1 MVNVITEDSIEQ
13 VFIQE
18 LIALGYSYLH
28 GATISPDG
36 IPSPSGGSQMG
47 AEREFN
53 EVVLRQRLQ
62 NAIAT
67 INPNVPTEAQEEALR
82 KVLRSDSPSL
92 FHNNYTFH
100 RHLTEG
106 VEVEYRR
113 GDRIIGDKVWLIDYN
128 NPESNEFLV
137 VNQFTV
143 IENNHAIGRA
153 GTNKRPDVI
162 LFINGL
168 PLVVIELKN
177 AADEGANIKAA
188 FNQLQTYKQAI
199 PSLFHYNALLIAS
212 DGWDAVYGSLTSP
225 YQFFLPWKS
234 IDGRMVADEN
244 IPQMEVLAKG
254 LLNRRVLLDLVRH
267 FTIFH
272 SDKEEIKKIIPRYHQ
287 YFAVNKAVERTI
299 SAVQPYTSPSQREG
313 SVNYKGGFKFNGL
326 LKEARELRKKQTPA
340 EEVFWQIV
348 RNKKFLGLKFRRQ
361 HQIGHY
367 IVDFYCNEHKLIIEL
382 DGSVHDTEERIKKD
396 IKRDKYLSSIGNKI
410 IRFRNERILN
420 DIENV
425 LIELENIIFSN
436 PIPPIPPSTLDTKNE
451 NSVTS
456 ALPST
461 TGAGGEFYLTTQPP
475 SPTGEREGLSS
486 PTLPPS
492 LSEGRDGLSSPTL
505 PPSPFGGRDGVG
517 GNGRIGVI
525 WHTQGSGKSLTM
537 VFYAGKIV
545 LSLNNPTLVVLTDRN
560 DLDEQLFDTFSLS
573 QDLLRQTPVQA
584 TDREDLKKRL
594 KVSSGGIVFTTIQKF
609 LPDTIEKIDLGN
621 GKTKSIKGQ
630 YEMLSDRKNI
640 VVIADEA
647 HRSQYDFM
655 DGFARHMRDA
665 LPNASFIGF
674 TGTPIEKT
682 DKNTQA
688 VFGDYID
695 VYDIQQAV
703 DDGATVRIYYEN
715 RLAKIDLKEEEKPR
729 IDTEFEELTESEE
742 LTNRQKLKAKWARLE
757 AIVGSEHRIQEVAK
771 DLVTHLE
778 QRTSTLNGKAMF
790 VCMSRRIC
798 VELYAAI
805 VKLRPEWHS
814 DDDDK
819 GMVKVVMTGSSSD
832 PLHWQKHIR
841 SKEKRKD
848 IGNRVK
854 DPNDPIKLVL
864 VRDMWLTGFDAPC
877 LHTLYIDKPM
887 RDHNLMQAIAR
898 VNRVFKDKE
907 GGLVVDYIGIASDLK
922 KALSVYTES
931 GGQGK
936 PTFDQQEAAEVMMGK
951 YEVVAQLFSEQP
963 TDTTLVKGFDY
974 KRFFGLTPKEKL
986 AFPIDAA
993 NYILSLDNG
1002 KERYTNA
1009 VVALT
1014 KAFAISVPHP
1024 YTEEIRDE
1032 VALFQAIKT
1041 RIVKVTQS
1049 KKQLSDDEI
1058 DTAIRQILSDAIV
1071 TDEVVDIFD
1080 AAGLKKPDISILS
1093 DEFLAEVRGMKHK
1106 NLALELL
1113 KRLLKD
1119 EVKVRMKVNLVE
1131 SRKFSEMLDDAVR
1144 RYQNNLL
1151 TSMEVIEVM
1160 IELAKE
1166 IKAADRR
1173 GEELGLDFREYAF
1186 YSALEVNDSAV
1197 KVLGDEVLRH
1207 IAQEL
1212 VDTVRKN
1219 TSIDWTVRENVQA
1232 KMRREVKR
1240 LLRKHGYPPDLQA
1253 KATETVLEQAKMMA
1267 DRLSETDAKQYPF
1280 ADSKKDYGLA
1290 AEGE

>member
-18 LIALGYSYLH
+18 LVALGYTYLH

-36 IPSPSGGSQMG
+36 SQQ
-47 AEREFN
+47 EREFS

-67 INPNVPTEAQEEALR
+67 INPNVPAEAQEEALR

-92 FHNNYTFH
+92 YHNNYTFH
-100 RHLTEG
+100 RYLTEG
-106 VEVEYRR
+106 VEVEYRK
-113 GDRIIGDKVWLIDYN
+113 GNRIVGDKVWLVDYS

-143 IENNHAIGRA
+143 IENNHASGRA

-177 AADEGANIKAA
+177 AATEDADIKAA

-212 DGWDAVYGSLTSP
+212 DGWEAVYGSLTSP
-225 YQFFLPWKS
+225 RQFFLPWKS
-234 IDGRMVADEN
+234 IDGRLVADES

-272 SDKEEIKKIIPRYHQ
+272 SDKEEIKKIVPRYHQ
-287 YFAVNKAVERTI
+287 YFAVNKAVETTKV
-299 SAVQPYTSPSQREG
+299 AT
-313 SVNYKGGFKFNGL
+313 
-326 LKEARELRKKQTPA
+326 A
-340 EEVFWQIV
+340 EH
-348 RNKKFLGLKFRRQ
+348 GDRR
-361 HQIGHY
+361 
-367 IVDFYCNEHKLIIEL
+367 
-382 DGSVHDTEERIKKD
+382 
-396 IKRDKYLSSIGNKI
+396 
-410 IRFRNERILN
+410 
-420 DIENV
+420 
-425 LIELENIIFSN
+425 
-436 PIPPIPPSTLDTKNE
+436 
-451 NSVTS
+451 
-456 ALPST
+456 A
-461 TGAGGEFYLTTQPP
+461 
-475 SPTGEREGLSS
+475 
-486 PTLPPS
+486 
-492 LSEGRDGLSSPTL
+492 
-505 PPSPFGGRDGVG
+505 
-517 GNGRIGVI
+517 GVI

-584 TDREDLKKRL
+584 SDREDLKRLL

-609 LPDTIEKIDLGN
+609 LPDTIERIDLGN

-715 RLAKIDLKEEEKPR
+715 RLAKIDLKDEEKPR

-742 LTNRQKLKAKWARLE
+742 LTDRQKLKAKWARLE
-757 AIVGSEHRIQEVAK
+757 AIVGSEHRIQEIAK
-771 DLVTHLE
+771 DLVNHLE
-778 QRTSTLNGKAMF
+778 QRISVLNGKAMF

-819 GMVKVVMTGSSSD
+819 GMIKVVMTGSSSD
-832 PLHWQKHIR
+832 PLDWQMHIR

-887 RDHNLMQAIAR
+887 KDHNLMQAIAR

-931 GGQGK
+931 GGKGK

-951 YEVVAQLFSEQP
+951 YEVVAQMFSEQP
-963 TDTTLVKGFDY
+963 TDTSLSKGYNY
-974 KRFFGLTPKEKL
+974 KRFLGLTPKEKL

-993 NYILSLDNG
+993 NYILALENG
-1002 KERYTNA
+1002 KERYLNA
-1009 VVALT
+1009 VTALT

-1032 VALFQAIKT
+1032 VALFQAIKA

-1049 KKQLSDDEI
+1049 TKKLSDDEI

-1093 DEFLAEVRGMKHK
+1093 DEFLAEVKGMKHK

-1119 EVKVRMKVNLVE
+1119 EIKVRMKVNLVQ
-1131 SRKFSEMLDDAVR
+1131 SKKFSDMLDDAVK
-1144 RYQNNLL
+1144 RYQNNLI

-1197 KVLGDEVLRH
+1197 RVLGDEVLRH

-1212 VDTVRKN
+1212 VETVRKN

-1232 KMRREVKR
+1232 KMRIAVKKI
-1240 LLRKHGYPPDLQA
+1240 LRKHGYPPDLQA

-1267 DRLSETDAKQYPF
+1267 DRLSETDTKQYPF
-1280 ADSKKDYGLA
+1280 ADSKKDYGVA